1 MLKSIETNAAMYAKF
16 FIIPDS
22 KAIYKT
28 LSLSICVISIVNN
41 INKQFFT
48 DLIISKQV
56 SLQHIIFVT
65 FLIEIFWHS
74 NHSEVFS

>member
-1 MLKSIETNAAMYAKF
+1 MLKSIETNATMYANF
-16 FIIPDS
+16 YIIPDS
-22 KAIYKT
+22 TAIYKT
-28 LSLSICVISIVNN
+28 LFLSMCVISIVNN

-65 FLIEIFWHS
+65 FLIEIL
-74 NHSEVFS
+74 

>member
-65 FLIEIFWHS
+65 FLIEIF
-74 NHSEVFS
+74 

>member
-65 FLIEIFWHS
+65 FLTEIF
-74 NHSEVFS
+74 